1 MKPRSRTDAQQL
13 DLFKARFSQILNP
26 DHPLLILA
34 GKIDWKRFDAAL
46 ADCFCPDF
54 GAPALSTR
62 LMVGLLYLKHTFN
75 ESDESLLER
84 WVENPYWQAFCG
96 FTTMQHEAPIHPT
109 SLVKWRQRA
118 GAERLAEL
126 VQETIALA
134 LREGEVA
141 PRELQQVNV
150 DTTVQEKNI
159 THPTDSRLLH
169 KAIEK
174 VVAAAKKRG
183 VVLRQSYQRKAKTA
197 AMLAGRYA
205 HARQFQRMRRELRK
219 LKTWLGRVLREVGRK
234 VPSPDE
240 PLEKLLSL
248 CQRLHAQQPTDKG
261 KLYSLHEPDVICI
274 SKGKAHKRYEFGQ
287 KVALATSNRGNWIVG
302 VQVCQGGPYDGHTLA
317 STLETVAATTGLS
330 VTAAFVDKGYRGHD
344 YEGSATIHVSGS
356 SSRHLSRTV
365 RKRRK
370 RRSAIEPK
378 IGHLKQDH
386 RMGRCFLR
394 GLQGDAIN
402 AVLAAAGSNLRKLLG
417 RLFFALMMWLW
428 YRLNSRIAA
437 PMSAQ
442 TGIAPV

>member
-1 MKPRSRTDAQQL
+1 MKPRSRRDASQL
-13 DLFKARFSQILNP
+13 DLFKAQFSQILNR

-34 GKIDWKRFDAAL
+34 EKIDWERFDVAL

-54 GAPALSTR
+54 GAPALPTR
-62 LMVGLLYLKHTFN
+62 LMVGLLYLKHAFN

-96 FTTMQHEAPIHPT
+96 FTTMQHEVPIHST

-118 GAERLAEL
+118 GAERLAAL
-126 VQETIALA
+126 LQETIAIA
-134 LREGEVA
+134 VREKEVT
-141 PRELQQVNV
+141 PGELQQVNV

-159 THPTDSRLLH
+159 THPTDSKLLH

-174 VVAAAKKRG
+174 VVSAAKKRG
-183 VVLRQSYQRKAKTA
+183 ITLRQSYKRKAKMA
-197 AMLAGRYA
+197 AMMTGRYA
-205 HARQFQRMRRELRK
+205 HARQFKRMRRELRK
-219 LKTWLGRVLREVGRK
+219 LKTWLGRVLRDVGRK
-234 VPSPDE
+234 VSGPDE
-240 PLEKLLSL
+240 SLQTLLAL

-261 KLYSLHEPDVICI
+261 KLYSLHEPEVVCI

-287 KVALATSNRGNWIVG
+287 KVALASSNRGNWIVG
-302 VQVCQGGPYDGHTLA
+302 VQVCEGGPYDGHTLT
-317 STLETVAATTGLS
+317 STLETVQATTGLPVQS
-330 VTAAFVDKGYRGHD
+330 AFVDKGYRGHG
-344 YEGSATIHVSGS
+344 YAGSATIHVSGS
-356 SSRHLSRTV
+356 SSRHLSRTMK
-365 RKRRK
+365 KRRQ

-386 RMGRCFLR
+386 RLGRCFLR

-417 RLFFALMMWLW
+417 RLFFALILWLG

-437 PMSAQ
+437 PVSVQ
-442 TGIAPV
+442 TGTAPV